1 MPNLRVIIF
10 NVELGLCAFIK
21 SPTGRTLL
29 IDCGNTS
36 KFSPIKYAVKN
47 ELHDVAG
54 EGDYFFTKFIL
65 SHPHGDHVDDIE
77 MLKTYKPR
85 ILFRQED
92 YEWEAVEEANS
103 ESGAEKIDSYKE
115 WQADY
120 KFPVTNPD
128 WGFNVY
134 HADYLTPKQAKELEE
149 SKMVNNSS
157 IPVVITF
164 KGTQYTQKFLFS
176 GDLEQKG
183 WLGLLKRES
192 FKNEIKGTTFF
203 ITSHH
208 GHTSGFCKEI
218 FDVMGKPLINIVSTH
233 SGDESVDPAY
243 SKPENAIG
251 IYFGDNIRYMLSTR
265 KDKSI
270 CIDVDP
276 TGHAQVG
283 CCDFDDNLED

>member
-1 MPNLRVIIF
+1 MANARVIIF
-10 NVELGLCAFIK
+10 NVQFGFCAFIK

-29 IDCGNTS
+29 IDCGNTA
-36 KFSPIKYAVKN
+36 KFSPIKHIVEN
-47 ELHDVAG
+47 EFIDVAD

-85 ILFRQED
+85 ILFRQGD
-92 YEWEAVEEANS
+92 YDWDEVKDANS
-103 ESGAEKIDSYKE
+103 ESGAEKIESYKQ
-115 WQADY
+115 WQEDY
-120 KFPVTNPD
+120 KLKATKPD
-128 WGFNVY
+128 WGFDVY
-134 HADYLTPKQAKELEE
+134 HEDYLTPKAAKEIEE

-164 KGTQYTQKFLFS
+164 KGTQYTQQFLFP

-183 WLGLLKRES
+183 WLELFKRDT
-192 FKNEIKGTTFF
+192 FKNAIKGTTFF

-233 SGDESVDPAY
+233 GGDESVDNAY

-251 IYFGDNIRYMLSTR
+251 INFGDTVRYMLSTR
-265 KDKSI
+265 RDKNI
-270 CIDVDP
+270 CIDIEPSGYAWVN
-276 TGHAQVG
+276 
-283 CCDFDDNLED
+283 CCEFDDNFE